1 MSVSDWPAR
10 SSSPSAWAGPLL
22 LLASSRLELC
32 SNPQTPLC
40 LSVGSPV
47 NSAPRRPLAFS
58 LAPLASP
65 CCRCRPAAPA
75 QRLLAHAGQPPNWK
89 GSYSA
94 TRPAAEL
101 ASIAPSH
108 TTTAHALLQQEE
120 RREREREWM
129 ETCSAA
135 HPRAA
140 RTAPSPNYRRPRRSK
155 PNHHLNPR
163 PPPPP
168 PPPPLRFRPLPAPN
182 TPKP

>member
-58 LAPLASP
+58 LSPLASP

-120 RREREREWM
+120 RREREKERGNGWRL
-129 ETCSAA
+129 AA
-135 HPRAA
+135 QP
-140 RTAPSPNYRRPRRSK
+140 T
-155 PNHHLNPR
+155 
-163 PPPPP
+163 
-168 PPPPLRFRPLPAPN
+168 PAPHARLPPQI
-182 TPKP
+182 TDDPAGASPTTT